1 MGLKTQNLLLALKI
15 VESKGSLYFVILLKD
30 YLTSTMPYALQN
42 GIIDYNP
49 ALDLQSAIKSPK
61 KHYPALLLER
71 LPELFEHINLYNQGK
86 SKTADF
92 LALKLNIYL
101 FVRLSELRLA
111 CWNEVDLDC
120 TMQIILNNREPLG
133 AFVTPI
139 IVPKLRFTEMISEL
153 LPIVC

>member
-1 MGLKTQNLLLALKI
+1 
-15 VESKGSLYFVILLKD
+15 
-30 YLTSTMPYALQN
+30 MPYALQN

-49 ALDLQSAIKSPK
+49 ALNLQGAIKSPK
-61 KHYPALLLER
+61 KKYYPALLLER
-71 LPELFEHINLYNQGK
+71 LSELFERINLYNQGK

-120 TMQIILNNREPLG
+120 TM
-133 AFVTPI
+133 
-139 IVPKLRFTEMISEL
+139 
-153 LPIVC
+153 

>member
-15 VESKGSLYFVILLKD
+15 VESKGQLYFVILLKD

-92 LALKLNIYL
+92 LALKLNIY
-101 FVRLSELRLA
+101 FV
-111 CWNEVDLDC
+111 C
-120 TMQIILNNREPLG
+120 T
-133 AFVTPI
+133 F
-139 IVPKLRFTEMISEL
+139 K
-153 LPIVC
+153 